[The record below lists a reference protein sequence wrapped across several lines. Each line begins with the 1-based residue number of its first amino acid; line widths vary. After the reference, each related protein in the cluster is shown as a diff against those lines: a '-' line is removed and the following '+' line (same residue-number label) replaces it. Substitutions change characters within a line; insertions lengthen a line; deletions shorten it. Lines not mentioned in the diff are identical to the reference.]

1 MVVKELSGREPASIR
16 AAVPLDVFAAAGH
29 RRHPTTPGPAATGP
43 DLPTAGPEW
52 VCVASPAEPAGR
64 APRRSSTVYLQ
75 VIAMTVVVLVG
86 VAVFGASASR
96 RVAENQAVAVAAQRA
111 DLLAQVVVQPALTDG
126 VLTRDPAA
134 VARLADAVRKHVVGE
149 DINRVKF
156 WTAEGLVVYSDDPR
170 LIGRTFP
177 LSDDQRAV
185 LADRT
190 ARAEVTDLDKPENT
204 LERGAGK
211 LLEVYR
217 PLRTPNGS
225 VLVMETYSPYSTV
238 DRATSDLWRGFTP
251 ITLASLLALMVL
263 LLPVVGHL
271 LRRLRR
277 SQDQREAL
285 LERAVHASAEERRRI
300 AATLHDGVVQ
310 DLVGV
315 SLTVA
320 GAAGRAAAHGHAD
333 VAADMTAAAATVR
346 TSVGGL
352 RSLLADIYP
361 PSLNT
366 MGLEAALQD
375 LVASTRSRGLQVGL
389 DCHYSAG
396 KHLTKERERLLFRIV
411 QECLNNAVRHSA
423 ATQVDIKMAEDDTA
437 LVLDVVDDGRG
448 FDAEALTRAPKERHF
463 GLRLMADAARQGDA
477 ELRVASAAGAGTHW
491 QLRMQVDRHLGLSVP

>member
-1 MVVKELSGREPASIR
+1 VNLASAVEPATD
-16 AAVPLDVFAAAGH
+16 VPSHF
-29 RRHPTTPGPAATGP
+29 
-43 DLPTAGPEW
+43 
-52 VCVASPAEPAGR
+52 GR
-64 APRRSSTVYLQ
+64 VYLQ

-86 VAVFGASASR
+86 VALFGSSASR
-96 RVAENQAVAVAAQRA
+96 RVAEDQAVAVAAQRA
-111 DLLAQVVVQPALTDG
+111 ALLAEVVVQPVLSDG
-126 VLTRDPAA
+126 LVTQDPKA
-134 VARLADAVRKHVVGE
+134 VQRLAEAVNKHVVGK
-149 DINRVKF
+149 DISRVKF
-156 WTAEGLVVYSDDPR
+156 WTAKGLVVYSDDAR
-170 LIGRTFP
+170 LIGQTFP
-177 LSDDQRAV
+177 LSDDQQAV
-185 LADRT
+185 LADST
-190 ARAEVTDLDKPENT
+190 PRAEVTNLDKPENT
-204 LERGAGK
+204 LERSEGK

-217 PLRTPNGS
+217 PLRTPNGA

-238 DRATSDLWRGFTP
+238 NRATWQLWRGFTP

-285 LERAVHASAEERRRI
+285 LERAVQASAEERRRI

-315 SLTVA
+315 SLAVA
-320 GAAGRAAAHGHAD
+320 GAAGRAAAAGQAD
-333 VAADMTAAAATVR
+333 VAADMAAAARTVR

-375 LVASTRSRGLQVGL
+375 LVASTRSRGLEVGL
-389 DCHYSAG
+389 DCPQGAG
-396 KHLTKERERLLFRIV
+396 KNLSKERERLLFRIV

-423 ATQVDIKMAEDDTA
+423 ASRVDVGLAEEDGA

-448 FDAEALTRAPKERHF
+448 FDADGLVRSPKQRHF
-463 GLRLMADAARQGDA
+463 GLRLMADAARQGGSD
-477 ELRVASAAGAGTHW
+477 LRVVSTPGAGTHW
-491 QLRMQVDRHLGLSVP
+491 QLRMHAAQDGELAAV